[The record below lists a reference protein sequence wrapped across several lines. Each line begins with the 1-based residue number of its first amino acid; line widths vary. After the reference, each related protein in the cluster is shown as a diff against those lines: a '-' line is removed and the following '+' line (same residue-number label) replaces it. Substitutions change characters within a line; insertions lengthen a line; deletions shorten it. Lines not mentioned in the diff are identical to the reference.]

1 MSLFT
6 TFTCSRLT
14 GRIYHKQY
22 INFMRKLLLLP
33 LLLLLAGCQNVEA
46 PDPAVAAQLQ
56 GSWINTAVVQE
67 YYDASDKLV
76 YEGSPEPDSLIYRFS
91 DKTLTITLD
100 STLFT
105 NDSTSSKRT
114 LETASFKLSKI
125 EGVPRLTFTL
135 NNSGYSD
142 VTIKSISGT
151 AMEWENVYQNQA
163 YQDST
168 DFKKAAKMVVRHSF
182 TKRQ

>member
-1 MSLFT
+1 
-6 TFTCSRLT
+6 
-14 GRIYHKQY
+14 
-22 INFMRKLLLLP
+22 MRKLLLLP
-33 LLLLLAGCQNVEA
+33 LLLLLAGCQTIETA
-46 PDPAVAAQLQ
+46 DPAVAAQLQ

-76 YEGSPEPDSLIYRFS
+76 YERSPQPDSLVYRFT
-91 DKTLTITLD
+91 DKTLAIILD

-105 NDSTSSKRT
+105 NDSTSSIKT
-114 LETASFKLSKI
+114 LETASFKLSEI
-125 EGVPRLTFTL
+125 EGTPRITFTL
-135 NNSGYSD
+135 GSSGYSNT
-142 VTIKSISGT
+142 VIKSISGS

-168 DFKKAAKMVVRHSF
+168 DTKTAAKMVVRHSF